1 MRVTETLN
9 EGLKR
14 KLDVS
19 IPATDLAVKL
29 DEKLNELKGSV
40 QIKGFRP
47 GKVPFAHL
55 KKVYGRS
62 AMSEVMRE
70 AMNSGVAKTLQE
82 RSERP
87 ALQPVIDLT
96 EDQSELDKMFDL
108 KADLDFTVSYE
119 ILPKVKLMDL
129 STIEIERPIVEVAD
143 EEVDREYARFVDGNR
158 PFAVKDGKAEKGDR
172 VTMNFIGRIDGELF
186 QGGEAEGAM
195 VVLGSGQFLPGF
207 EDQLVGAK
215 KDDTL
220 KVNATFPDDYS
231 AADLA
236 GKKAIFDVLVTGLE
250 APTDIAI
257 DDEFAKQFGVNSI
270 SELKNKIKEQ
280 ISNQYMTLTR
290 RRVRRLVLDALDKG
304 HEFDVPQN
312 LYDEEF
318 KTIWERV
325 KHEVEHHGR
334 SFEAE
339 GTTEEQAKEDYRRIA
354 NRRVRLGLVV
364 AEIGTENQVKVEDA
378 ELQQA
383 LIAEVQRFPG
393 QEQQVYDYY
402 RKTPQALN
410 ALRAPLFE
418 GKVIEFVISKS
429 KVTDKVVTR
438 DELSDLVAQDQ
449 ELNAKENPP
458 DHSGHEHA
466 HDHDHDHGD
475 DHDHPH

>member
-1 MRVTETLN
+1 
-9 EGLKR
+9 
-14 KLDVS
+14 
-19 IPATDLAVKL
+19 
-29 DEKLNELKGSV
+29 
-40 QIKGFRP
+40 
-47 GKVPFAHL
+47 
-55 KKVYGRS
+55 
-62 AMSEVMRE
+62 
-70 AMNSGVAKTLQE
+70 
-82 RSERP
+82 
-87 ALQPVIDLT
+87 
-96 EDQSELDKMFDL
+96 
-108 KADLDFTVSYE
+108 
-119 ILPKVKLMDL
+119 
-129 STIEIERPIVEVAD
+129 
-143 EEVDREYARFVDGNR
+143 
-158 PFAVKDGKAEKGDR
+158 
-172 VTMNFIGRIDGELF
+172 
-186 QGGEAEGAM
+186 
-195 VVLGSGQFLPGF
+195 
-207 EDQLVGAK
+207 
-215 KDDTL
+215 
-220 KVNATFPDDYS
+220 
-231 AADLA
+231 
-236 GKKAIFDVLVTGLE
+236 
-250 APTDIAI
+250 
-257 DDEFAKQFGVNSI
+257 
-270 SELKNKIKEQ
+270 
-280 ISNQYMTLTR
+280 MTLTR